1 MICPKC
7 KSNRVAVQV
16 VSEQKKRGCFAA
28 TLWILLA
35 LCTFGIILVVP
46 LLTKKGS
53 KTKNY
58 AICQNCGHR
67 WRV

>member
-16 VSEQKKRGCFAA
+16 VSEQKKRGCLAA

-35 LCTFGIILVVP
+35 LCMQFAKIAVIGGGYNGTVL
-46 LLTKKGS
+46 
-53 KTKNY
+53 
-58 AICQNCGHR
+58 
-67 WRV
+67 